1 MILLKQNTV
10 NKVVA
15 TLREKATIV
24 APFYLFEV
32 ISQDTKES
40 KIFTASDVS
49 ANLVRYN
56 EFNIELTST
65 TEDLLNGV
73 VKLPL
78 KGFYDY
84 VIYSQEVET
93 NLDLANVTEIVEK
106 GKIYVEDTAT
116 PQKEIYNGGQK
127 TKTVYNG

>member
-1 MILLKQNTV
+1 MIVLNQGETTK
-10 NKVVA
+10 A
-15 TLREKATIV
+15 IFTLREKATIA

-32 ISQDTKES
+32 ISIDTKES

-49 ANLVRYN
+49 TNIPRYN
-56 EFNIELTST
+56 AFNIELVSD

-116 PQKEIYNGGQK
+116 PQKEIYNGGQR

>member
-65 TEDLLNGV
+65 TEDLLSGV

-84 VIYSQEVET
+84 VIYSQESET
-93 NLDLANVTEIVEK
+93 NLDLANITEIVEK

-116 PQKEIYNGGQK
+116 PQKEIYNGGQR